1 MNEWD
6 VVKLNSTACSPL
18 LNIRLEL
25 IVQSWM
31 MNLSQFG
38 TMTIWVMTTVIFLSQ
53 MVDTWQTLICEAKSH
68 WMCPTRR
75 LIESRVLGSTWFLF
89 FFWQRIFPIE
99 EGEAKV
105 RPRIS
110 DRKSKQCVNWWRNA
124 RHAIGR
130 WMDGAHSSSSSPS
143 SPFQTFFL
151 LFPAILW
158 SFFRATTNHSHPIG
172 WSRRRRSGRKNSPTV
187 SHRVFLFFFVS
198 SFVDRFVLSL
208 SLSLC
213 LFGES
218 IAAIKRRRKQKWYWT
233 LAESL
238 SRSWALFSSYFFFV
252 IFWFS
257 FIWWRWGVGQWGSC
271 VVSSERLDAI
281 SVRTQQNP
289 SRS

>member
-158 SFFRATTNHSHPIG
+158 SFFEPPPTTRTQSDGVDEEEAVAKILRQFPI
-172 WSRRRRSGRKNSPTV
+172 
-187 SHRVFLFFFVS
+187 VS
-198 SFVDRFVLSL
+198 SFSFSFLRLLIVLFSL

-213 LFGES
+213 V
-218 IAAIKRRRKQKWYWT
+218 
-233 LAESL
+233 SL
-238 SRSWALFSSYFFFV
+238 VNRSR
-252 IFWFS
+252 
-257 FIWWRWGVGQWGSC
+257 Q
-271 VVSSERLDAI
+271 
-281 SVRTQQNP
+281 
-289 SRS
+289 